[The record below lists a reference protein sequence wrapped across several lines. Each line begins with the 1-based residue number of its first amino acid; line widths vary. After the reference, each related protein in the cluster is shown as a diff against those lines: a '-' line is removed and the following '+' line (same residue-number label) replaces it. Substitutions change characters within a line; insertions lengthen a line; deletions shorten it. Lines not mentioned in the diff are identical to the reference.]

1 MSCGLD
7 YGLADHLLELPR
19 ADAESFSGV
28 VAALRGFQSAQVSE
42 GFSDRVMAAVKASEK
57 REDRRIY
64 RQFKPVSPWHFL
76 KIAACAILA
85 LSALAFL
92 ADRWFSSNAVAEK
105 RDVAWLLSAQEP
117 DGSWDPA
124 KHGGSAAY
132 RPALTALS
140 ALALAREGGTQCQ
153 AAISRACHSLA
164 ASQLPSGCFGGTGRQ
179 EQYNHAIT
187 TFALAS
193 LAPQFPEVRPV
204 VAKALEF
211 MRSSQRAA
219 GGWDYVDNSDGNT
232 ALTAWNLRALACA
245 EKQGFS
251 EARTLRCRGLRWLRN
266 AVRSEGRV
274 VYHTDSRESE
284 SESLTAL
291 AAYALLDA
299 GGQYPELERLGR
311 VVAGRLTV
319 AEDSGTDSYRDYAKA
334 LAFAAAGESAQSRR
348 VAERL
353 RSTPSATDDDAWGMV
368 GGRLYT
374 SALAIL
380 AN

>member
-1 MSCGLD
+1 MSCDLNF
-7 YGLADHLLELPR
+7 GLADHLRELSA

-28 VAALRGFQSAQVSE
+28 IAALRGFETAQVSD

-57 REDRRIY
+57 RRGRRIFC
-64 RQFKPVSPWHFL
+64 QFKPLSPWHFL
-76 KIAACAILA
+76 KLAACLVLA
-85 LSALAFL
+85 LAAAAFWAEKMASAKT
-92 ADRWFSSNAVAEK
+92 VAEP
-105 RDVAWLLSAQEP
+105 RDVAWLLSTQEP

-140 ALALAREGGTQCQ
+140 ALALARNDGARCQ
-153 AAISRACHSLA
+153 SAIRRACRALTV
-164 ASQLPSGCFGGTGRQ
+164 SQQPSGCFGGVGRQ

-193 LAPQFPEVRPV
+193 LAPRFPEVRPAV
-204 VAKALEF
+204 EKALEF
-211 MRSSQRAA
+211 MRSSQSAG
-219 GGWDYVDNSDGNT
+219 GGWDYIDNSDGNT

-245 EKQGFS
+245 EKQGFP
-251 EARTLRCRGLRWLRN
+251 AAKGLRCKGLRWLRN

-274 VYHTDSRESE
+274 VYHADSRESE

-291 AAYALLDA
+291 AAYALMDA

-311 VVAGRLTV
+311 LVAGRLT
-319 AEDSGTDSYRDYAKA
+319 AEAGCGTDCYRDYAKA
-334 LAFAAAGESAQSRR
+334 LAFAAAGDAAQSRR
-348 VAERL
+348 MAERL
-353 RSTPSATDDDAWGMV
+353 RSESSGTDDDAWWTV

-374 SALAIL
+374 SSLTIL